1 MSGANASPTGRSHQE
16 MSGANASPTGRS
28 HQEMSGAIQKLD
40 RRSFLKTGAAAA
52 GGLMLGFYLPEN
64 NSLEAQ
70 TSVGKLNA
78 YVQVG
83 TDDTI
88 TLYIHKAEMGQ
99 GTVTSLSMLLAEEL
113 ECDWKKIRTE
123 FPGVDPVAFGPMQG
137 VFGSMSI
144 RTSWEPLRKA
154 GATAAEM
161 LIQAAAQKWN
171 VPKSQCRVENNSV
184 VNVNTKEKLS
194 YGSLAEAASKLPV
207 PQYGVALKDPTLFK
221 LVGKPQKRMDT
232 PAKVSGK
239 TTFGIDVKV
248 PGMLYA
254 SLQRCPVFG
263 GKVKSFDATKAKAV
277 PGVKNVVQ
285 ISNGVAVLADNTWAA
300 MEGRK
305 ALVVEWDEGK
315 LAMTSSATIRKTFA
329 DLAEKPGAVA
339 RKEGDVA
346 AALASAPRKIEA
358 VYEVPYL
365 SHAPMEPLNAVA
377 HVRPDGA
384 DVWSGMQIQSVARQ
398 TAAAAAGLP
407 QEKVQIHTVY
417 LGGGFGRRGGADFVG
432 EAVEISKAAGVPVKL
447 QWTRDDDLQ
456 HDTYRPA
463 SYTKFTSALDDKGM
477 PTVWNARV
485 VCPSFAGLHNGVDR
499 TGVEG
504 IAEIRYT
511 IPNVLVEYHPPDVG
525 IPVSYWRS
533 VGYSHNTF
541 FTESFLDEL
550 AVASKQDPVEFRR
563 KLLAKAPRMLGVLE
577 LAAEKA
583 GWNKPLPAGRHRGVA
598 VVDNLGS
605 FNAQIAEVSVDKGKV
620 RVHRVVCAVD
630 CGYVVNPAIVVQQ
643 IESGIVYGLSAL
655 LRGEI
660 TIDRGRVQQTN
671 FNNYEPLRMDEM
683 PVIETYIVPSTNP
696 PGGIGEASTPA
707 ITPAVTNA
715 VFSATG
721 KRIRKLPIKPED
733 LA

>member
-1 MSGANASPTGRSHQE
+1 MSSV
-16 MSGANASPTGRS
+16 
-28 HQEMSGAIQKLD
+28 QKLD
-40 RRSFLKTGAAAA
+40 RRSFLKTSAATA
-52 GGLMLGFYLPEN
+52 GGLVLGFYLPEGR
-64 NSLEAQ
+64 SLQAQ
-70 TSVGKLNA
+70 GADAKLNA
-78 YVQVG
+78 FVRVG

-123 FPGVDPVAFGPMQG
+123 FPGVDPVAYGQMQG

-161 LIQAAAQKWN
+161 LVQAAAEKWN
-171 VPKSQCRVENNSV
+171 VSKSQCRAENNSV
-184 VNVNTKEKLS
+184 VNLNTKERLS
-194 YGSLAEAASKLPV
+194 YGSLAAAASKLPV
-207 PQYGVALKDPTLFK
+207 PQYGVALKDPSQFK
-221 LVGKPQKRMDT
+221 LVGKSQKRMDT

-254 SLQRCPVFG
+254 SLQRSPVFG

-277 PGVKNVVQ
+277 PGVKQVVQ
-285 ISNGVAVLADNTWAA
+285 ISNGVAVLADNTWSA

-305 ALVVEWDEGK
+305 ALVVNWDEGP
-315 LAMTSSATIRKTFA
+315 MGTTTSATIRKAFA

-339 RKEGDVA
+339 RKEGDVV
-346 AALASAPRKIEA
+346 AALANSPRKIEA

-398 TAAAAAGLP
+398 TAADRAGLAP
-407 QEKVQIHTVY
+407 EKVQIHTVY

-432 EAVEISKAAGVPVKL
+432 EAVEISRVAGVPVKL

-463 SYTKFTSALDDKGM
+463 SYTKFASALDENGM

-485 VCPSFAGLHNGVDR
+485 VCPSFAGLRNGVDR

-504 IAEIRYT
+504 LAEIRYA

-525 IPVSYWRS
+525 IPTSYWRS

-550 AVASKQDPVEFRR
+550 AAASKQDPVQFRR
-563 KLLAKAPRMLGVLE
+563 KLLAKVPRMLGVLE

-583 GWNKPLPAGRHRGVA
+583 GWGKPLAAGRYRGVA

-605 FNAQIAEVSVDKGKV
+605 FNAQVAEISIEKGKV

-643 IESGIVYGLSAL
+643 IESGIVYGLSAA

-671 FNNYEPLRMDEM
+671 FNNYEPLRIDEM

-707 ITPAVTNA
+707 IAPAVTNA
-715 VFSATG
+715 IFSATG
-721 KRIRKLPIKPED
+721 KRIRRLPIKPED
-733 LA
+733 L

>member
-1 MSGANASPTGRSHQE
+1 MNT
-16 MSGANASPTGRS
+16 T
-28 HQEMSGAIQKLD
+28 IQKLN
-40 RRSFLKTGAAAA
+40 RRSFLKTTAAAA
-52 GGLMLGFYLPEN
+52 GGLVIGFYLPE
-64 NSLEAQ
+64 SSELEAQ
-70 TSVGKLNA
+70 GVVGKLNA

-83 TDDTI
+83 TDDSV

-137 VFGSMSI
+137 VFGSMSV

-154 GATAAEM
+154 GATACEM
-161 LIQAAAQKWN
+161 LVQAAAQKWN
-171 VPKSQCRVENNSV
+171 VPKSQCRAENNTV
-184 VNVNTKEKLS
+184 LNLNTNERLT

-207 PQYGVALKDPTLFK
+207 PQQNVALKDPTQFK
-221 LVGKPQKRMDT
+221 LVGKSVKRMDT
-232 PAKVSGK
+232 PGKVSGR
-239 TTFGIDVKV
+239 TTFGIDLKV

-263 GKVKSFDATKAKAV
+263 GKPKSFDATRAKAV
-277 PGVKNVVQ
+277 PGVKQVVQ
-285 ISNGVAVLADNTWAA
+285 ISNGVAVLADNTWSA

-305 ALVVEWDEGK
+305 ALLVEWDEGP
-315 LAMTSSATIRKTFA
+315 LANSSSATIRKTFM
-329 DLAEKPGAVA
+329 DLAEKRGAVA
-339 RKEGDVA
+339 RQEGDVSSALSGA
-346 AALASAPRKIEA
+346 AHAIEA

-377 HVRPDGA
+377 HVRPDGC

-398 TAAAAAGLP
+398 TAAAVSGLP
-407 QEKVQIHTVY
+407 PEKVQIHTVY
-417 LGGGFGRRGGADFVG
+417 LGGGFGRRGGADFIG
-432 EAVEISKAAGVPVKL
+432 EAVEISKVAGVPVKL
-447 QWTRDDDLQ
+447 QWTREDDLQ

-463 SYTKFTSALDDKGM
+463 SYTKFASVLDANGK
-477 PTVWNARV
+477 PLVWNVRV
-485 VCPSFAGLHNGVDR
+485 VCPSFAGLRNGVDR

-504 IAEIRYT
+504 IAEIRYD
-511 IPNVLVEYHPPDVG
+511 IPNILVDYHPPEVG

-541 FTESFLDEL
+541 FTESFMDEL
-550 AVASKQDPVEFRR
+550 AAAAKQDPLEFRR
-563 KLLAKAPRMLGVLE
+563 KLLTKSPRMLGVLE
-577 LAAEKA
+577 LAAGKA
-583 GWNKPLPAGRHRGVA
+583 GWGKPLPAGRHRGIS

-605 FNAQIAEVSVDKGKV
+605 FNAQVAEISIDKGKLH
-620 RVHRVVCAVD
+620 VHRVVCAVD
-630 CGYVVNPAIVVQQ
+630 CGHVVNPAIVVQQ
-643 IESGIVYGLSAL
+643 IESGIVYGLSAA

-671 FNNYEPLRMDEM
+671 FNNYEPLRVDEM

-707 ITPAVTNA
+707 IAPAVTNA
-715 VFSATG
+715 IFAATG
-721 KRIRKLPIKPED
+721 KRIRKLPIRPED

>member
-1 MSGANASPTGRSHQE
+1 MSASS
-16 MSGANASPTGRS
+16 
-28 HQEMSGAIQKLD
+28 IQKLD
-40 RRSFLKTGAAAA
+40 RRGFLKTSAAAA
-52 GGLMLGFYLPEN
+52 GGLVLGFYLPE
-64 NSLEAQ
+64 SHEAAAQ
-70 TSVGKLNA
+70 GPVGKLNA

-83 TDDTI
+83 SDDTV

-137 VFGSMSI
+137 VFGSMSV

-154 GATAAEM
+154 GATACEM
-161 LIQAAAQKWN
+161 LVQAAAQKWN
-171 VPKSQCRVENNSV
+171 VTKSQCRAENSTVLNIRTNERVSF
-184 VNVNTKEKLS
+184 
-194 YGSLAEAASKLPV
+194 GSLAEAAAKLPV
-207 PQYGVALKDPTLFK
+207 PQQNVALKDPTQFK

-232 PAKVSGK
+232 PGKVSGK

-254 SLQRCPVFG
+254 TLQRCPVFG
-263 GKVKSFDATKAKAV
+263 GKVKSFDATKTKAV
-277 PGVKNVVQ
+277 PGVKDVVQ
-285 ISNGVAVLADNTWAA
+285 ISNGVAVLADSTWAA

-305 ALVVEWDEGK
+305 VLVVQWDEGA
-315 LAMTSSATIRKTFA
+315 LAATSSATIRKAFA
-329 DLAEKPGAVA
+329 DLAEKPGAIA
-339 RKEGDVA
+339 RKEGDAA
-346 AALASAPRKIEA
+346 AALSAAGKKIEA

-377 HVRPDGA
+377 HVRPDGC

-398 TAAAAAGLP
+398 TAAAACGLP
-407 QEKVQIHTVY
+407 AEKVQIHTVY

-432 EAVEISKAAGVPVKL
+432 EAVEISKAAKVPVKL
-447 QWTRDDDLQ
+447 QWTREDDLQ

-463 SYTKFTSALDDKGM
+463 SYTKFASALDANGQ

-485 VCPSFAGLHNGVDR
+485 VCPSFAGLRNGVDR

-511 IPNVLVEYHPPDVG
+511 IPNILVEYHPPEVG

-541 FTESFLDEL
+541 FTESFMDEM
-550 AVASKQDPVEFRR
+550 AVAAKQDPVEFRR
-563 KLLAKAPRMLGVLE
+563 KLLSKAPRMLGVLE

-583 GWNKPLPAGRHRGVA
+583 GWGKPLAAGRHRGVA

-605 FNAQIAEVSVDKGKV
+605 FNAQVAEISIEKGKL

-630 CGYVVNPAIVVQQ
+630 CGQVVNPAIVVQQ
-643 IESGIVYGLSAL
+643 IESGIVYGLSAA

-660 TIDRGRVQQTN
+660 TLDRGRVLQTN
-671 FNNYEPLRMDEM
+671 FNNYEPLRIDEM
-683 PVIETYIVPSTNP
+683 PAIETYIVPSTNP

-707 ITPAVTNA
+707 IAPAVTNA
-715 VFSATG
+715 IFSATG
-721 KRIRKLPIKPED
+721 KRIRKLPIRAED
-733 LA
+733 LT

>member
-1 MSGANASPTGRSHQE
+1 MN
-16 MSGANASPTGRS
+16 
-28 HQEMSGAIQKLD
+28 AIQKLD
-40 RRSFLKTGAAAA
+40 RRSFLKTSAAAT
-52 GGLMLGFYLPEN
+52 GGLILGFYLPEHN
-64 NSLEAQ
+64 QLQAQ
-70 TSVGKLNA
+70 GAAGKLNA
-78 YVQVG
+78 YVRIG
-83 TDDTI
+83 TDDSV

-137 VFGSMSI
+137 VFGSMSV

-161 LIQAAAQKWN
+161 LVQAAAQKWN
-171 VPKSQCRVENNSV
+171 VPKSQCRAENNSV
-184 VNVNTKEKLS
+184 VNLTTKERLS
-194 YGSLAEAASKLPV
+194 YGSLVEAASKLPV
-207 PQYGVALKDPTLFK
+207 PQQGVALKDPTQFK
-221 LVGKPQKRMDT
+221 LVGKSQKRMDT
-232 PAKVSGK
+232 PAKVTGK

-254 SLQRCPVFG
+254 TLQRSPVFG
-263 GKVKSFDATKAKAV
+263 GKVKTFDAAKAKAV
-277 PGVKNVVQ
+277 PGVKQVVQ

-305 ALVVEWDEGK
+305 ALVVQWDEGP
-315 LAMTSSATIRKTFA
+315 LATTTSGTIRKVFA
-329 DLAEKPGAVA
+329 DMAEKPGAVA
-339 RKEGDVA
+339 RKEGDVG
-346 AALASAPRKIEA
+346 AALSTAPQKIEA

-377 HVRPDGA
+377 HVRADGC
-384 DVWSGMQIQSVARQ
+384 DVWSGMQIQSIARE
-398 TAAAAAGLP
+398 TAAKAAGLP
-407 QEKVQIHTVY
+407 PEKVQINTVY
-417 LGGGFGRRGGADFVG
+417 LGGGFGRRGGADFIA

-463 SYTKFTSALDDKGM
+463 SYTKFTSALDANGM

-485 VCPSFAGLHNGVDR
+485 VCPSFAGLRNGVDR

-504 IAEIRYT
+504 IAEIRYA
-511 IPNVLVEYHPPDVG
+511 IPNILVEYHPPDVG
-525 IPVSYWRS
+525 IPTSYWRS

-550 AVASKQDPVEFRR
+550 AVAAKQDPVAFRR

-583 GWNKPLPAGRHRGVA
+583 GWDRPLPSGRYRGIS

-605 FNAQIAEVSVDKGKV
+605 FNAQVAEVSLEKGKV

-643 IESGIVYGLSAL
+643 IESGIVYGLSAA

-671 FNNYEPLRMDEM
+671 FNNYEPLRIDEM

-707 ITPAVTNA
+707 IAPAVTNA
-715 VFSATG
+715 IFRATG

>member
-1 MSGANASPTGRSHQE
+1 MN
-16 MSGANASPTGRS
+16 
-28 HQEMSGAIQKLD
+28 AIQKLD
-40 RRSFLKTGAAAA
+40 RRSFLKTSAAAT
-52 GGLMLGFYLPEN
+52 GGLILGFYLPEHN
-64 NSLEAQ
+64 QLQAQ
-70 TSVGKLNA
+70 SAAGKLNA
-78 YVQVG
+78 YVRIG
-83 TDDTI
+83 ADDFV

-137 VFGSMSI
+137 VFGSMSV

-161 LIQAAAQKWN
+161 LVQAAAQKWN
-171 VPKSQCRVENNSV
+171 VPKSQCRAENNSV
-184 VNVNTKEKLS
+184 VNLTTKERLS

-207 PQYGVALKDPTLFK
+207 PQQGVALKDPTQFK
-221 LVGKPQKRMDT
+221 LVGKSQKRMDT
-232 PAKVSGK
+232 PAKVTGK

-254 SLQRCPVFG
+254 TLQRSPVFG
-263 GKVKSFDATKAKAV
+263 GKVKTFDAAKAKAV
-277 PGVKNVVQ
+277 PGVKQVVQ

-305 ALVVEWDEGK
+305 ALVVQWDEGP
-315 LAMTSSATIRKTFA
+315 LATTTSGTIRKVFA
-329 DLAEKPGAVA
+329 DMAEKPGAVA
-339 RKEGDVA
+339 RKEGDVG
-346 AALASAPRKIEA
+346 AALSTAPQKIEA

-377 HVRPDGA
+377 HVRADGC
-384 DVWSGMQIQSVARQ
+384 DVWSGMQIQSIARE
-398 TAAAAAGLP
+398 TAAKAAGLP
-407 QEKVQIHTVY
+407 PEKVQINTVY
-417 LGGGFGRRGGADFVG
+417 LGGGFGRRGGADFIA

-463 SYTKFTSALDDKGM
+463 SYTKFTSALDANGM

-485 VCPSFAGLHNGVDR
+485 VCPSFAGLRNGVDR

-504 IAEIRYT
+504 IAEIRYA
-511 IPNVLVEYHPPDVG
+511 IPNILVEYHPPDVG
-525 IPVSYWRS
+525 IPTSYWRS

-550 AVASKQDPVEFRR
+550 AVAAKQDPVAFRR

-583 GWNKPLPAGRHRGVA
+583 GWDKPLPSGRYRGIS

-605 FNAQIAEVSVDKGKV
+605 FNAQVAEVSLEKGKV

-643 IESGIVYGLSAL
+643 IESGIVYGLSAA

-671 FNNYEPLRMDEM
+671 FNNYEPLRIDEM

-707 ITPAVTNA
+707 IAPAVTNA
-715 VFSATG
+715 IFRATG

>member
-1 MSGANASPTGRSHQE
+1 MS
-16 MSGANASPTGRS
+16 
-28 HQEMSGAIQKLD
+28 AIQKLD
-40 RRSFLKTGAAAA
+40 RRNFLKSTAVAA
-52 GGLMLGFYLPEN
+52 GGLVLGFHVPKALHAEG
-64 NSLEAQ
+64 AA
-70 TSVGKLNA
+70 GKLNA
-78 YVQVG
+78 FVQVG

-123 FPGVDPVAFGPMQG
+123 FPGVDPVAYGQMQG
-137 VFGSMSI
+137 VFGSMSV

-171 VPKSQCRVENNSV
+171 VPKSQCRAENNSV
-184 VNVNTKEKLS
+184 LNVATNQRLS

-207 PQYGVALKDPTLFK
+207 PQYGVALKDPTQFK
-221 LVGKPQKRMDT
+221 LVGKSQKRMDT
-232 PAKVSGK
+232 PDKVSGR
-239 TTFGIDVKV
+239 TTFGIDVKI

-254 SLQRCPVFG
+254 TLLRCPVFG
-263 GKVKSFDATKAKAV
+263 GKVQSFDATKAKAV
-277 PGVKNVVQ
+277 PGVKQVVQ
-285 ISNGVAVLADNTWAA
+285 ISNGVAVLAENTWAA

-305 ALVVEWDEGK
+305 ALVVQWDEGPM
-315 LAMTSSATIRKTFA
+315 ASTSSATIRKVFA

-346 AALASAPRKIEA
+346 AALASAPRRLDA
-358 VYEVPYL
+358 VYEAPYL

-377 HVRPDGA
+377 HVRADSA

-398 TAAAAAGLP
+398 TAARLAGLP

-417 LGGGFGRRGGADFVG
+417 LGGGFGRRGGADFIG

-463 SYTKFTSALDDKGM
+463 SYTKFSAALDDKGM
-477 PTVWNARV
+477 PTVWNVRV
-485 VCPSFAGLHNGVDR
+485 VCPSFGGLRNGVDR
-499 TGVEG
+499 TAVEG

-511 IPNVLVEYHPPDVG
+511 IPNILVDYHPPDVG
-525 IPVSYWRS
+525 IPTSYWRS
-533 VGYSHNTF
+533 VGYSQNTF
-541 FTESFLDEL
+541 FTESFLDEM
-550 AVASKQDPVEFRR
+550 AVAAKKDPVEFRR
-563 KLLAKAPRMLGVLE
+563 QLLAKAPRMLGVLE
-577 LAAEKA
+577 LAAEKS
-583 GWNKPLPAGRHRGVA
+583 GWGKPLPAGRRRGVA

-605 FNAQIAEVSVDKGKV
+605 FNAQVAEISIEKGKL

-630 CGYVVNPAIVVQQ
+630 CGHVVNPSIVVQQ
-643 IESGIVYGLSAL
+643 IESGIVYGLSAAM
-655 LRGEI
+655 RGEI

-707 ITPAVTNA
+707 IAPAVTNA
-715 VFSATG
+715 IFSATG
-721 KRIRKLPIKPED
+721 KRIRRLPIRAED
-733 LA
+733 LV